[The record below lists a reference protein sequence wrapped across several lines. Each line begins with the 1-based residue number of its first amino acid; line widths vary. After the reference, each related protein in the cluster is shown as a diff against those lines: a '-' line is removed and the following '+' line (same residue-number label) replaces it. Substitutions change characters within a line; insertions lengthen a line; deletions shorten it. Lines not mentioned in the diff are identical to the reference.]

1 MIVTLE
7 DEKSGVLFDLL
18 YTIYRDYPIITRSVK
33 VKNLGQEN
41 VNLEKVASMQ
51 IDFSQR
57 DFDVISLPGAHV
69 NERHLE
75 RQKLG
80 YGIQTFGSIR
90 GTSSHQMN
98 PFVALVDSNT
108 DEFNGAA
115 YGFALVYSGNHAFEI
130 EKDQLDQVRLLV
142 GINSYNFN

>member
-1 MIVTLE
+1 M
-7 DEKSGVLFDLL
+7 
-18 YTIYRDYPIITRSVK
+18 
-33 VKNLGQEN
+33 
-41 VNLEKVASMQ
+41 
-51 IDFSQR
+51 
-57 DFDVISLPGAHV
+57 PGAHV

-115 YGFALVYSGNHAFEI
+115 YGFALVYLETM
-130 EKDQLDQVRLLV
+130 LLKLKK
-142 GINSYNFN
+142 INLIKFGY